1 MLKIIASTDEQAIAE
16 LLTRSGDEIGR
27 AERIVAPIIAD
38 VRKRGDAALV
48 AWTKKLESVTLQLP
62 GGKAAGVP
70 LRYGKD
76 EFAAAFRRI
85 PAPLRKAL
93 KHARANIERMARWQ
107 LPKGWMKT
115 TQPGVQVGQ
124 AVRPLESVGCYVPGG
139 RHPLPSTL
147 LMTAVPARVAGVGR
161 VVVTCP
167 NPCDEV
173 LAAAH
178 VAGVDAV
185 FRIGGAQAV
194 AALAYGTETVPRVE
208 KIVGPGNVYVTAA
221 KKLVWGDC
229 GIDFLAGPTE
239 VLAIA
244 GADADPDFVAS
255 DLIAQ
260 AEHDPQATAWLL
272 TPSRKLAQQVIR
284 ATERALQASPN
295 ETAATSLAARGAIII
310 TRSLDEAAE
319 ISNRIAPE
327 HISIPPALLPKIRN
341 AGSIFVGDWAPQ
353 SVGDYLS
360 GTNHVLPTATLARL
374 RGGLSVAD
382 FVKVVTVQK
391 LTRNGLAALAPSIT
405 TMARAEGLE
414 GHALSVETR
423 LKKSAGTTQKPRT
436 AVKSAGK

>member
-27 AERIVAPIIAD
+27 AEKVVAPIIAD

-48 AWTKKLESVTLQLP
+48 AWTKKLEGVALQLP
-62 GGKAAGVP
+62 GAKPAGSP
-70 LRYGKD
+70 LRYEKAD
-76 EFAAAFRRI
+76 FAAAFRRI
-85 PAPLRKAL
+85 PAPLRQAL
-93 KHARANIERMARWQ
+93 KHARRNIERMARWQ
-107 LPKGWMKT
+107 LPKSWLKT
-115 TQPGVQVGQ
+115 TQPGVLVGQ

-147 LMTAVPARVAGVGR
+147 LMTAVPARIAGVPR

-185 FRIGGAQAV
+185 YRLGGAQAV
-194 AALAYGTETVPRVE
+194 AALAYGTETVARVE

-244 GADADPDFVAS
+244 GAGADADFLAS

-284 ATERALQASPN
+284 AAERALKASPN
-295 ETAATSLAARGAIII
+295 PTAATSLAARGAIIV
-310 TRSLDEAAE
+310 TRSFDEAAE

-327 HISIPPALLPKIRN
+327 HISIPPELLPKIRN
-341 AGSIFVGDWAPQ
+341 AGSIFIGDWAPQ

-391 LTRNGLAALAPSIT
+391 LTRNGLAALAPWIT
-405 TMARAEGLE
+405 AMARAEGLE

-423 LKKSAGTTQKPRT
+423 LKKSSTVAQKRRTTAKT
-436 AVKSAGK
+436 AGK